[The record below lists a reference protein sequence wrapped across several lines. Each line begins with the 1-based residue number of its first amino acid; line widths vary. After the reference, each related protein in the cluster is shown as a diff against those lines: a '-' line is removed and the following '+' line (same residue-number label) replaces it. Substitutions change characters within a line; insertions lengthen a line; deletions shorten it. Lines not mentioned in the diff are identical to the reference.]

1 MRKAIR
7 EVDITQIP
15 ELLRLAQTVQDTQEP
30 CVLKQGD
37 QQVAMLTP
45 VRASAS
51 SSRATR
57 RRTPAFEPNDSL
69 LKIAG
74 IADAFLGPDAP
85 TDVSQNKY
93 KYLAEAYFPSESD
106 NPPQP

>member
-1 MRKAIR
+1 MR
-7 EVDITQIP
+7 EVDIAQFP

-45 VRASAS
+45 VRAPASAARS
-51 SSRATR
+51 TR
-57 RRTPAFEPNDSL
+57 RRTSENVPNDSL

-85 TDVSQNKY
+85 TDVSENKY
-93 KYLAEAYFPSESD
+93 KYLAEAYSPPEPDDPSK
-106 NPPQP
+106 P